1 MQYLYK
7 QIIRIFM
14 HVRDGLEVF

>member
-7 QIIRIFM
+7 QIMPKLR